1 MFILKLNLKIIRLVK
16 NTNINF
22 HYVCN
27 PNLTYILTAR
37 IISGVAKLIILYIIH
52 SIKKTLNF
60 LMSYHTSSIHK
71 SISKRMRI
79 ISSDSI
85 GRPIVSF

>member
-37 IISGVAKLIILYIIH
+37 IISGVAKLIIFYIH
-52 SIKKTLNF
+52 SIKVKPKFFNVLP
-60 LMSYHTSSIHK
+60 YIQH
-71 SISKRMRI
+71 
-79 ISSDSI
+79 
-85 GRPIVSF
+85 P

>member
-37 IISGVAKLIILYIIH
+37 IISGVAKLIIFYIH
-52 SIKKTLNF
+52 SIKKNLNF

-71 SISKRMRI
+71 SISKRMGI

>member
-37 IISGVAKLIILYIIH
+37 ITYFWSG
-52 SIKKTLNF
+52 KTNNF
-60 LMSYHTSSIHK
+60 LYTFYKEKPKFFNVLPYIQH
-71 SISKRMRI
+71 
-79 ISSDSI
+79 
-85 GRPIVSF
+85 P

>member
-27 PNLTYILTAR
+27 LNYILTAR
-37 IISGVAKLIILYIIH
+37 IISGVAKPKLFLYKEILPNFFKLIKY
-52 SIKKTLNF
+52 F
-60 LMSYHTSSIHK
+60 MSYHASSVHK
-71 SISKRMRI
+71 SISK
-79 ISSDSI
+79 
-85 GRPIVSF
+85 